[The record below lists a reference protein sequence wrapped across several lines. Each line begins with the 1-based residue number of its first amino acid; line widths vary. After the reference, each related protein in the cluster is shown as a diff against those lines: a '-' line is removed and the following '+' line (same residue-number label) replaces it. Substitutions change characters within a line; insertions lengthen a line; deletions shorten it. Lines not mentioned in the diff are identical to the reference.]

1 VVGITKK
8 KRGEMT
14 KKELGKL
21 RYDRHYANVKARL
34 ISKYRTR
41 PSDIHPYHIPKGLF
55 ITSMENIQEALDE
68 YYATYGRMM
77 TDFYTQIRPNTER

>member
-1 VVGITKK
+1 
-8 KRGEMT
+8 MT

-41 PSDIHPYHIPKGLF
+41 PSDVDPHLMRKVF
-55 ITSMENIQEALDE
+55 FVQTMDQIQAQLDE
-68 YYATYGRMM
+68 HYATYGRIPYEL
-77 TDFYTQIRPNTER
+77 YTQATPNAER